1 MQKFIRTFIPAA
13 LLGPYLYFLNT
24 ALMLGGNSI
33 PPVGGF
39 LNPFD
44 GFWQNAEDRDLT
56 KEINMTYSGLS
67 SPTEI
72 WYDDRLVPHIFTG
85 ESKDLHFATGF
96 THARHRLWQ
105 MDIVS
110 RQASG
115 RLAEILG
122 ERLLANDIRMRK
134 MGMGWTA
141 QKFVAEWKKCPDY
154 EDLRAYTAGVNA
166 YVNSLERKD
175 WPLEFKLLNYK
186 PEPWSVLKTALV
198 MMSMNL
204 SLCGRNEDIANTN
217 TQKLLGEAQ
226 YEYLFPEWNPL
237 QSPII
242 PKSVKWPFNDVEI
255 EETPQ
260 PLDKVIGSHHV
271 NDAPPH
277 IGSNNWAVGP
287 SMTRDGA
294 TILCNDPH
302 LSLSLPSVWYEL
314 HLASADMNTY
324 GVSFPGIPNVIIGFN
339 EHIAWGQTNVG
350 HDVSD
355 LYAIQWSDEKKEQYI
370 IDGKTYD
377 AIPSIEQYLIKGGE
391 TVTDTIFFTH
401 WGPILHNDSID
412 LALKWL
418 PHVALET
425 CINQTFSSLNKSR
438 GYDDYIESLKSFT
451 TPPQNFAFACTTGDI
466 AIKVQG
472 SFPIKRPGQGKM
484 ILDGAKSSNDWLG
497 RIPFDRTPMVKN
509 PDRGFISSANQH
521 STDTTYPYYY
531 YGYFED
537 YRSRTLNQKL
547 AERSNWTVEDMKHLQ
562 NDNYSQLA
570 ADFCPILLDLIAD
583 AEISSTWQAKIKQW
597 NFHYDKDRV
606 EPIFFDDWYQRYY
619 RLTWDEFYRTSKDLQ
634 VSTPEIWRTIE
645 LSHLNPE
652 DSVFDIKDTEIT
664 EDAGVLA
671 LMAFEKSVQYCDS
684 LLALDPSYDYGKHR
698 PVTINHLTRIP
709 AFSVSDI
716 EVGST
721 ARALNAMRGTHGP
734 SWRMIVKLSNPKVE
748 AWGIYPGGQSGN
760 PGSPFYKHTIEDW
773 AVGNYYPLRFVKDR
787 GSLKSHLTQ
796 KIVFNND

>member
-13 LLGPYLYFLNT
+13 LLGLYLYFLNT
-24 ALMLGGNSI
+24 ALMIGGNSI
-33 PPVGGF
+33 PPIGGF

-44 GFWQNAEDRDLT
+44 GFWQNAENRHMTEQIDI
-56 KEINMTYSGLS
+56 KESSLS

-72 WYDDRLVPHIFTG
+72 WYDDRLVPHIFT
-85 ESKDLHFATGF
+85 ESTRDMHFATGY

-134 MGMGWTA
+134 MGMLWTA
-141 QKFVAEWKKCPDY
+141 QKFAAEWKKCPDY
-154 EDLRAYTAGVNA
+154 EDLRAYTEGVNA
-166 YVNSLERKD
+166 YVNSLKRKD
-175 WPLEFKLLNYK
+175 WPLEFKLLNYE
-186 PEPWSVLKTALV
+186 PESWSVLKTALV

-217 TQKLLGEAQ
+217 TQQLLGETQ

-242 PKSVKWPFNDVEI
+242 PKSIEWPFKDVKLV
-255 EETPQ
+255 EEPQ
-260 PLDKVIGSHHV
+260 QLNGAIGAIQV
-271 NDAPPH
+271 NDAPPYV
-277 IGSNNWAVGP
+277 GSNNWAVGP
-287 SMTRDGA
+287 NMTSDGA
-294 TILCNDPH
+294 SILCNDPH

-314 HLASADMNTY
+314 HLVSGDVNSY

-350 HDVSD
+350 QDVSD
-355 LYAIQWSDEKKEQYI
+355 LYSILWTDNKKEQYV

-377 AIPSIEQYLIKGGE
+377 AIPSIEQYHVKGGE
-391 TVTDTIFFTH
+391 TVTDTIIFTH
-401 WGPILHNDSID
+401 WGPILHSDSVD

-418 PHVALET
+418 PHVASET
-425 CINQTFSSLNKSR
+425 CINQTFGSLNRAK
-438 GYDDYIESLKSFT
+438 GYDDYLKSLQSFT
-451 TPPQNFAFACTTGDI
+451 SPPQNFAFASTTGDI
-466 AIKVQG
+466 ALKVQG

-484 ILDGAKSSNDWLG
+484 ILDGSQSSADWLG
-497 RIPFDRTPMVKN
+497 QIPFDRTPMVKN
-509 PDRGFISSANQH
+509 PERGFISSANQH

-537 YRSRTLNQKL
+537 YRSRTLNNKL
-547 AERSNWTVEDMKHLQ
+547 SEKSDWTVEDMKHLQ

-570 ADFCPILLDLIAD
+570 ADFCPVLLDLIAD
-583 AEISSTWQAKIKQW
+583 EELSSPWISKMREW
-597 NFHYDKDRV
+597 NFQYDKHRI
-606 EPIFFDDWYQRYY
+606 EPILFDAWYQRYY
-619 RLTWDEFYRTSKDLQ
+619 RKTWDELYQHAEGLQ
-634 VSTPEIWRTIE
+634 ISTPEIWRTIE
-645 LSHLNPE
+645 LSSMHPE
-652 DSVFDIKDTEIT
+652 DPVFDIMETDIIENAT
-664 EDAGVLA
+664 DLA
-671 LMAFEKSVQYCDS
+671 LQAFEESVQYSDS
-684 LLALDPSYDYGKHR
+684 LLALDASYNYGKHR

-709 AFSVSDI
+709 AFSVQDI

-760 PGSPFYKHTIEDW
+760 PGSPYYKHTIGDW
-773 AVGNYYPLRFVKDR
+773 AAGNYYSLRFVDDPAP
-787 GSLKSHLTQ
+787 LQAHLLQ
-796 KIVFNND
+796 KIVFSND